1 MASTVV
7 ATPPPRNDSPG
18 NKTSKKRESDAT
30 PEGKPKRTRTGCLT
44 CRERHLKCDENKP
57 CCNNCAKS
65 QRDCNWGK
73 KLNFLDTTC
82 EKNAYLIPKG
92 AEYQIAFQDE
102 SRIIA
107 AEYVGGREMY
117 PAEEADTYVPAT
129 GNGFPMGPPGGFAP
143 PPAAHQLLPPIQGM
157 AQESYQQAQHY
168 SYDHQQAPQQH
179 HGRARK

>member
-7 ATPPPRNDSPG
+7 VTPPPRNDSPS
-18 NKTSKKRESDAT
+18 NKMSKKRESDAT

-92 AEYQIAFQDE
+92 AEYQVAFQDE

-117 PAEEADTYVPAT
+117 PAEETDTYIPMA
-129 GNGFPMGPPGGFAP
+129 GNGFSMGPPGGLPP

-168 SYDHQQAPQQH
+168 NYDHQQVPQQH
-179 HGRARK
+179 HARARK